1 MTTEQTEQTEDISG
15 ALAQGFN
22 SVRGIAPPTETPA
35 TKAEEVTESPVETV
49 AEAPA
54 PAVLAGLTEEQVK
67 SLLAKVSSVDQL
79 QGEIRRLHG
88 KIGELNGKLTQHP
101 APAAKP
107 ADAPDTTES
116 DLLEDPDFA
125 EISKGV
131 ERRIAKAVAEVRQSI
146 PAGVDVAAAIA
157 QETARV
163 RQELAE
169 EALEERHEGWKDTVR
184 SDDFALWM
192 QTKAESVRNELA
204 SSNSPR
210 VVSKALD
217 EFKAWKESTVSKKQ
231 NNRDRLAA
239 AVTPQGT
246 TVRSGPSVLP
256 DSAGLAAGFARVR
269 PIGTR

>member
-35 TKAEEVTESPVETV
+35 TKAEEVTEAPVEAV
-49 AEAPA
+49 SEAPA
-54 PAVLAGLTEEQVK
+54 PTVLAGLTEEQVK

-131 ERRIAKAVAEVRQSI
+131 ERRIAKAVAEVKQSI
-146 PAGVDVAAAIA
+146 PSVDVAAAIA

-256 DSAGLAAGFARVR
+256 DSAGLEVGFKSVR
-269 PIGTR
+269 R